1 MPGYISPKSVSVPHA
16 NLEVKSDFSERAKG
30 IGKSTLSISHQDSIY
45 REQKQGAGFLNVVEK
60 LSNKR
65 KAVIPFFPS
74 LTQRSVGQTPSLGNV
89 TSTTEM
95 TGLAQ
100 DKSIL
105 QTVFFS
111 FHRLFLPEAISNG
124 SSTKYPRY

>member
-30 IGKSTLSISHQDSIY
+30 IGKST
-45 REQKQGAGFLNVVEK
+45 
-60 LSNKR
+60 
-65 KAVIPFFPS
+65 
-74 LTQRSVGQTPSLGNV
+74 QRSVDQTPSLGNV

-124 SSTKYPRY
+124 SSAKYPRY